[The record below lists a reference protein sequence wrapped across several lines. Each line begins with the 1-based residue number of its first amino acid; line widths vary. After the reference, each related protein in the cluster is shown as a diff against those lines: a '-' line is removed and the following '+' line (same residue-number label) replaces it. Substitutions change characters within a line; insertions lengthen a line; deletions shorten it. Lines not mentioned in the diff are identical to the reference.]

1 MVAVFI
7 WLPKRRKK
15 PDGSSETDIG
25 HGALMF
31 RGGYVSNWP
40 GALRSVA
47 WGPGFAAPDLADDV
61 SSEGGLPQLIYVLK
75 ALDEEAMGSKWT
87 NMKKDLKYSFPIY
100 NCFTTVAEVIASGL
114 SFAQS
119 LLGDTVI
126 PHSAVIAHAILIT
139 YVQQVLL
146 ATEGRVD
153 MYGETPQEA
162 MKAFLKELNSAQTAA
177 GY

>member
-1 MVAVFI
+1 
-7 WLPKRRKK
+7 
-15 PDGSSETDIG
+15 
-25 HGALMF
+25 
-31 RGGYVSNWP
+31 
-40 GALRSVA
+40 
-47 WGPGFAAPDLADDV
+47 
-61 SSEGGLPQLIYVLK
+61 
-75 ALDEEAMGSKWT
+75 
-87 NMKKDLKYSFPIY
+87 MKKDLKYSFPIY
-100 NCFTTVAEVIASGL
+100 NYFTTVAEVLAAGL

-126 PHSAVIAHAILIT
+126 PHSAVIAHPILIT

-153 MYGETPQEA
+153 MYGETPEET

>member
-7 WLPKRRKK
+7 WLPKSRKK

-40 GALRSVA
+40 GALRSLA
-47 WGPGFAAPDLADDV
+47 WGPGLAAPDLASDV
-61 SSEGGLPQLIYVLK
+61 SSEGGLPQLIYLLK
-75 ALDEEAMGSKWT
+75 ALDEVAMTDQWKD
-87 NMKKDLKYSFPIY
+87 MKKDLKYSFPIY
-100 NCFTTVAEVIASGL
+100 NCFTTVAEVLAAGL
-114 SFAQS
+114 SFTEG
-119 LLGDTVI
+119 LLGDSVI
-126 PHSAVIAHAILIT
+126 PHSAVIAHPILIT
-139 YVQQVLL
+139 YVQQILL

-177 GY
+177 GR